1 MREPP
6 PPMMS
11 APMMMDRKK
20 VMIAAVIAL
29 GLLFLMVGAML
40 VDLSNTVLPSTAT
53 PDQVIAQENLGRV
66 WGPLVAHFGIFLF
79 VLGLFAAAVYA
90 EDLYVCVR
98 LFLLIVVCCIRGPPL
113 GGAWRAAS
121 FHFRPSCSRGR
132 SLVRATARFRRSRR
146 RWAAESH

>member
-53 PDQVIAQENLGRV
+53 PDQVIAQENLGRG
-66 WGPLVAHFGIFLF
+66 WGPLVAHFGNFLF
-79 VLGLFAAAVYA
+79 VLGLFAAAGCA
-90 EDLYVCVR
+90 EDLDYLDA
-98 LFLLIVVCCIRGPPL
+98 LFR
-113 GGAWRAAS
+113 
-121 FHFRPSCSRGR
+121 
-132 SLVRATARFRRSRR
+132 
-146 RWAAESH
+146 

>member
-20 VMIAAVIAL
+20 IMIAAVIAL

-40 VDLSNTVLPSTAT
+40 VDLSKTVLPSTAT

-66 WGPLVAHFGIFLF
+66 WGPLIAHFGIFL
-79 VLGLFAAAVYA
+79 VLLRLLDAAVYA
-90 EDLYVCVR
+90 AEFVT
-98 LFLLIVVCCIRGPPL
+98 FLRFVV
-113 GGAWRAAS
+113 
-121 FHFRPSCSRGR
+121 
-132 SLVRATARFRRSRR
+132 
-146 RWAAESH
+146 